1 MQITIFVMIA
11 RRSKIGSLELNV
23 FKNLSASV
31 LLFNKNG
38 PCTILTGNNLITNRV
53 YTNTLL

>member
-31 LLFNKNG
+31 PLFNKMA
-38 PCTILTGNNLITNRV
+38 PV
-53 YTNTLL
+53 QY